1 MNHVFFIS
9 VVIFLLG
16 LVPLIITG
24 VKARQYESEEHRRQ
38 FRSSVMA
45 FAAIILFLIAY
56 NILFT
61 LYSELLWFK
70 NLGFEARFWT
80 VFRSKALLYAA
91 EAAVSFIFL
100 FFNSR
105 MVLKNRGI
113 EKSGLAA
120 FVTALIPSLLL
131 GIWTLRF
138 WEKTLLFL
146 NRAPTEFAD
155 PVFGRSIGFY
165 LFSLP
170 FHSSLTGWFIF
181 LFILGLIVV
190 GVCNLI
196 GTKSTSVNPV
206 DEEKRRGSLVRQVLF
221 LISVTLLAL
230 TWNSYLAIFKL
241 MYSSWGAVRGPG
253 YVDVHLRLYGYYL
266 SIAIFFAAA
275 VILLIG
281 IPSSRLREK
290 LLGLHGKVT
299 QPFSGLSG
307 RTATL
312 PLLVIGGL
320 ILVNWIVPAIVT
332 GVVVKPNEIT
342 LERPYLKHNI
352 SFTRK
357 AYAIDSENI
366 ESKQYEVKQD
376 VTREVTDLN
385 RSTLNNIRLWDWRA
399 LIDNLK
405 QQQEIRLYYQFND
418 VDIDRYHLD
427 GDYTEV
433 MLAVRELE
441 KDELAAPSKTWVSN
455 HLKYTNGYGLVLTP
469 VHRFLPQG
477 RPDLL
482 IKNIPPQIDVRSL
495 SLQRPEIY
503 YGEKTTD
510 HVYVLTTEEEFNYPS
525 GERNAYSNYEGTGGV
540 ALDSLLKKI
549 IYAWKF
555 DGHRLL
561 FSTYFNRESRVMFH
575 RSIVERVRTLAPFLT
590 FDRDPYAVI
599 TDDGRIVYIVDAYT
613 TSSNY
618 PYSENY
624 TGYLRY
630 LRGINYIRNAVKVVV
645 DAYNGSVTFYIVDED
660 DPLIRAYRRIF
671 PTLLSPF
678 SEMPEDIR
686 RHIRYPVDLLTV
698 KAELFNTYHME
709 DVQAFYQRE
718 DVWQFATE
726 RYREKFQ
733 AVIPYYVMIK
743 FPGSEDV
750 EFVLM
755 MPLTPKNKNVINA
768 WIAGRCDYPHYGKII
783 VYTFPKG
790 VEVLGPRQIEARID
804 QDTEM
809 SRSMTLWGQRGSQVI
824 RGNLLAIPLFKE
836 DAFYLLYA
844 EPVFLQ
850 AEDAQLPELKRI
862 VLADQGEMVWAE
874 TFEGALRRLVGGR
887 PERTKVEGPERGPVQ
902 PLNEYV
908 QSTIARANELMEQ
921 YQRAASSGNFAE
933 AGRRLEELSDILDA
947 LESAGEE

>member
-1 MNHVFFIS
+1 MFFFIS
-9 VVIFLLG
+9 LVIFLMG

-24 VKARQYESEEHRRQ
+24 VKLRQYETEERRRE
-38 FRSSVMA
+38 FRSALVA
-45 FAAIILFLIAY
+45 FLLIILFLIGY
-56 NILFT
+56 NIVFT

-70 NLGFEARFWT
+70 NLGFEKRFWT
-80 VFRSKALLYAA
+80 MFRSKTLLYFAG
-91 EAAVSFIFL
+91 AAVSFAFL
-100 FFNSR
+100 FYNVR
-105 MVLKNRGI
+105 KALEIRGI
-113 EKSGLAA
+113 KQAGLAA
-120 FVTALIPSLLL
+120 FVTALVPSLLL
-131 GIWTLRF
+131 GIWTLSL
-138 WEKTLLFL
+138 WEKLLLFI
-146 NRAPTEFAD
+146 NRPTTGLAD
-155 PVFGRSIGFY
+155 PVFGRPVGFY

-170 FHSSLTGWFIF
+170 FYSSVTGWFIF
-181 LFILGLIVV
+181 LFIFGIILTAASS
-190 GVCNLI
+190 LI
-196 GTKSTSVNPV
+196 GTTAAGAGGFAG
-206 DEEKRRGSLVRQVLF
+206 EGRQVSFFKQVLV
-221 LISVTLLAL
+221 LTSITALAL
-230 TWNSYLAIFKL
+230 GWNSYLALFKL
-241 MYSSWGAVRGPG
+241 MYSTWGAVRGAG
-253 YVDVHLRLYGYYL
+253 YVDVHLRRYGYYL
-266 SIAIFFAAA
+266 TIAIFFLTA
-275 VILLIG
+275 VILLLCA
-281 IPSSRLREK
+281 SNARLREK
-290 LLGLHGKVT
+290 LLGLHRGT
-299 QPFSGLSG
+299 GQPLSGLSG
-307 RTATL
+307 RTALL
-312 PLLVIGGL
+312 PFLVIGSL

-342 LERPYLKHNI
+342 LEKPYLEHNI

-357 AYAIDSENI
+357 AFGIDSDTT
-366 ESKQYEVKQD
+366 ESRQYEVRQD
-376 VTREVTDLN
+376 ITREVTERN

-418 VDIDRYHLD
+418 VDIDRYHMD
-427 GDYTEV
+427 GKYTQV

-441 KDELAAPSKTWVSN
+441 KGELAAPSKTWVSN
-455 HLKYTNGYGLVLTP
+455 HLKYTHGYGLVLTP

-482 IKNIPPQIDVRSL
+482 IKNIPPQIDVPSITLR
-495 SLQRPEIY
+495 RPEIY

-510 HVYVLTTEEEFNYPS
+510 HVYVRTTEEEFSYPS
-525 GERNAYSNYEGTGGV
+525 GDQNVYSTYEGTGGV
-540 ALDSLLKKI
+540 VLDSLLKKL

-561 FSTYFNRESRVMFH
+561 FSTYFTRQSRVMFH
-575 RSIVERVRTLAPFLT
+575 RAIVERVQTLAPFLT

-613 TSSNY
+613 TSSDY

-624 TGYLRY
+624 SGYLRY
-630 LRGINYIRNAVKVVV
+630 LRGINYIRNSVKVVI
-645 DAYNGSVTFYIVDED
+645 DAYNGTVSFYIIDES
-660 DPLIRAYRRIF
+660 DPLIQAYQKTF
-671 PTLLSPF
+671 PTLFASF

-698 KAELFNTYHME
+698 QAELFNTYHME

-726 RYREKFQ
+726 RYREGFQ
-733 AVIPYYVMIK
+733 EVIPYYVMIK
-743 FPGSEDV
+743 FPGSENV

-824 RGNLLAIPLFKE
+824 RGNLLAIPLFSE
-836 DAFYLLYA
+836 EAFYLLFA

-862 VLADQGEMVWAE
+862 VLADQEEVVWDE
-874 TFEGALRRLVGGR
+874 TFEGALTRLVGAR
-887 PERTKVEGPERGPVQ
+887 PEPVRAEGGPLQ
-902 PLNEYV
+902 PLGEEFKA
-908 QSTIARANELMEQ
+908 TITRANVLMER
-921 YQRAASSGNFAE
+921 YQQAASSGNFAE
-933 AGRRLEELSDILDA
+933 AGRHLEELSNILSE
-947 LESAGEE
+947 LQRGGEE